1 MDHDVQQVEKSRGAE
16 RINETHLQVIYINT
30 TKMNKHIQTIIE
42 LTGCSEDEA
51 MRVYAETNNVEDAVD
66 KILPPSKNAARKYY
80 EAVKPVRTY
89 TQEEQDIKQLR
100 DILKKMDDIYLNSSN
115 PRGFA
120 GLGVPRTLP
129 EETAPQNSYGQEC
142 QLPALQ
148 LEAQIPEIVCLLPS
162 ECSSGSQSN
171 GRT

>member
-1 MDHDVQQVEKSRGAE
+1 MDHDVQQVQE
-16 RINETHLQVIYINT
+16 RRRAKCIDKTHLQVIYINT
-30 TKMNKHIQTIIE
+30 TKMNKHIETIIE

-66 KILPPSKNAARKYY
+66 KILPPTKNTARTYY
-80 EAVKPVRTY
+80 AAVKPVRTY

-100 DILKKMDDIYLNSSN
+100 DVLKKMDDQRLTSLN
-115 PRGFA
+115 PRGFVA
-120 GLGVPRTLP
+120 PSAPNNLR
-129 EETAPQNSYGQEC
+129 EETALRNNCDQEC

-148 LEAQIPEIVCLLPS
+148 SEAQIQETVCRLPS

-171 GRT
+171 VRT